1 MWSSITK
8 EENKL
13 DSPVWHSLNET
24 HHPYII
30 ELNGINF
37 YSPEYCA
44 FGGTLDRKNTS
55 AGIDE
60 YTSLSNDFYVVG
72 EKPAHSSQLCL
83 QKNVACDQLLLKKP
97 IVYPIKESIVTITES
112 KQKMELYDLVQEVQP
127 GYFKSKTMELGHYF
141 GIYKKGKLVA
151 AAGERMKMNAF
162 TEISAIVTHP
172 EYQGKGFASQL
183 IAHTTQHIFTEKKL
197 PYLHVKETNSNAIRL
212 YKKLGFTHRRKI
224 SFWWFMKSP

>member
-1 MWSSITK
+1 MWSSITE

-44 FGGTLDRKNTS
+44 FGGTLDSKNPS

-83 QKNVACDQLLLKKP
+83 QKNVACDQLLLKKSYCLP
-97 IVYPIKESIVTITES
+97 NKRIYCS
-112 KQKMELYDLVQEVQP
+112 
-127 GYFKSKTMELGHYF
+127 HY
-141 GIYKKGKLVA
+141 
-151 AAGERMKMNAF
+151 
-162 TEISAIVTHP
+162 
-172 EYQGKGFASQL
+172 
-183 IAHTTQHIFTEKKL
+183 
-197 PYLHVKETNSNAIRL
+197 
-212 YKKLGFTHRRKI
+212 
-224 SFWWFMKSP
+224 